1 MERLLKILEE
11 LTSPEKLLES
21 LYDVEENEKQEY
33 YSRFEEI
40 YIGDFRH
47 SYSQLSIF
55 LEECSPDVYTS
66 LRLWILA
73 IAQYAEQMGPEKPV
87 CKSLKKLLDHIE
99 LESIRLERMKEVKM
113 YALRGSQI
121 NREMK
126 ETADAAKNISND
138 AMKAAKD
145 AQDNL
150 SKYHEKSIGILSI
163 FSAVILAF
171 MGGISF
177 SSGILN
183 SISQASM
190 FRLIMTILLLGFVLC
205 NAIFILLRFVAYIID
220 GKQTKRFRHGVWVF
234 NSVLLLIAV
243 ITLVVYSTGY
253 GEYIEQWGN
262 ISAPESSVST
272 AAK

>member
-1 MERLLKILEE
+1 MERLLEILEE
-11 LTSPEKLLES
+11 LTSPENLLEN
-21 LYDVEENEKQEY
+21 LCDVEETEKKKY

-47 SYSQLSIF
+47 SYSQLSGF
-55 LEECSPDVYTS
+55 LEDRSPDVYTS
-66 LRLWILA
+66 LRLWVLA

-126 ETADAAKNISND
+126 ETADDAKRISNE
-138 AMKAAKD
+138 AMQTAKD
-145 AQDNL
+145 ARDNL
-150 SKYHEKSIGILSI
+150 STYHEKSIGILSI

-205 NAIFILLRFVAYIID
+205 NAIFILLQFVAYIIN
-220 GKQTKRFRHGVWVF
+220 GKQTEQFRNGVWVF
-234 NSVLLLIAV
+234 NSVLLLMVVA
-243 ITLVVYSTGY
+243 TLVAYIWGY
-253 GEYIEQWGN
+253 GSYIEEWG
-262 ISAPESSVST
+262 SKPVPESSVST
-272 AAK
+272 VK